1 MPSQEKII
9 SQWLNIYPH
18 LFTVAGAA

>member
-9 SQWLNIYPH
+9 SQWLDIYPH